1 MLPIFHIIGNVT
13 KAPTGSIKLE
23 PINDCSGVTYYE
35 GIYHAWH
42 QCCKFECPPR
52 PAALVFCSPRPAA
65 RACVAAA
72 PALIVITQPRAPPP
86 PRPSPPP
93 VCFR

>member
-42 QCCKFECPPR
+42 QCCKFGRPPR
-52 PAALVFCSPRPAA
+52 PAALVFFSPGPAA
-65 RACVAAA
+65 RVRAS
-72 PALIVITQPRAPPP
+72 ALPLL
-86 PRPSPPP
+86 
-93 VCFR
+93 